1 MWKPGWQPD
10 LLQQLQQPPAYT
22 SQMEPLEP
30 GKKME
35 YDEYPLDEETNV
47 AVSSP
52 LETTESSK
60 RPAAGPITLPS
71 IILPS
76 IPMPTLVPRRGLLVI
91 RWIFEVAVT

>member
-1 MWKPGWQPD
+1 MWKPGWQPE

-30 GKKME
+30 GKE
-35 YDEYPLDEETNV
+35 YDEYPLDKETNV
-47 AVSSP
+47 AVSIP
-52 LETTESSK
+52 VETTESSK